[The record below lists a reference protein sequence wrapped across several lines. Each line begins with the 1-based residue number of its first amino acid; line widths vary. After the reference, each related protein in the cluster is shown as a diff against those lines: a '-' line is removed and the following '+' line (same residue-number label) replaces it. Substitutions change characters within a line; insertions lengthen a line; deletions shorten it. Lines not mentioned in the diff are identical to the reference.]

1 MERKYESLSTYLM
14 LAKKIINKFA
24 PKFIVKHMLND
35 EDAISDV
42 AVALM
47 NADKNFDPDR
57 QGTNNFKKT
66 LYSYRNQCGLWAI
79 KTYVTKQYK
88 TKKVNSLDYVFDDD
102 NNTLYST
109 IPDSKNKDPLTILI
123 DNEQKDNTEL
133 DIAFILNSDILNDK
147 QKDQIRMYYFE
158 NKSLAE
164 IGKEYGVTREAI
176 RQSIKRALNSIRTLA
191 Q

>member
-1 MERKYESLSTYLM
+1 M

-57 QGTNNFKKT
+57 QGANNFKKT

-88 TKKVNSLDYVFDDD
+88 SKKVNSLDYVFDDD

-123 DNEQKDNTEL
+123 DNEQQDNTQS
-133 DIAFILNSDILNDK
+133 DIAFILDSDILNDK

-164 IGKEYGVTREAI
+164 IGKSYGVTREAI
-176 RQSIKRALNSIRTLA
+176 RQSIKRALNSIRALA

>member
-57 QGTNNFKKT
+57 QGANNFKKT

-88 TKKVNSLDYVFDDD
+88 SKKVNSLDYVFDDD

-123 DNEQKDNTEL
+123 DNEQQDNTQS
-133 DIAFILNSDILNDK
+133 DIAFILDSDILNDK

-164 IGKEYGVTREAI
+164 IGKSYGVTREAI
-176 RQSIKRALNSIRTLA
+176 RQSIKRALNSIRALA

>member
-1 MERKYESLSTYLM
+1 MEVKYDSLSTYLM
-14 LAKKIINKFA
+14 LARKIINKFA
-24 PKFIVKHMLND
+24 PRFIVKHMLND

-57 QGTNNFKKT
+57 KGMNDRKKT

-88 TKKVNSLDYVFDDD
+88 TKKINSLDYILKED
-102 NNTLYST
+102 NSLYST
-109 IPDSKNKDPLTILI
+109 IPDHKNNNPLDIIIRAEDENNLNKDIS
-123 DNEQKDNTEL
+123 
-133 DIAFILNSDILNDK
+133 FILDSSILTDK
-147 QKDQIRMYYFE
+147 QKDQITMYYFE

-164 IGKEYGVTREAI
+164 IGKHYGVTREAI
-176 RQSIKRALNSIRTLA
+176 RQSIKRAISSIQTLV
-191 Q
+191 

>member
-123 DNEQKDNTEL
+123 DNEQKDNTES

>member
-1 MERKYESLSTYLM
+1 MEKKYESLSTYLM
-14 LAKKIINKFA
+14 LSKKIINKFA

-47 NADKNFDPDR
+47 NANKNFDPNR
-57 QGTNNFKKT
+57 EGLGHGKKT

-88 TKKVNSLDYVFDDD
+88 SKKVNSLDYVFDDD
-102 NNTLYST
+102 SNTLYST
-109 IPDSKNKDPLTILI
+109 ISDSKNKDPLTILI
-123 DNEQKDNTEL
+123 DNEQQDNTQS
-133 DIAFILNSDILNDK
+133 DIAFILDSDILSDK

-164 IGKEYGVTREAI
+164 IGKGYGVTREAI
-176 RQSIKRALNSIRTLA
+176 RQSIKRALNSIRSLA
-191 Q
+191 K